1 VGRLYETGDQCACTA
16 MTLLYSVQSSFPWH
30 GQWERVEGSIDFF
43 VTRVLSLPLEED
55 PSSTNRVTW
64 GKNARHDDTPR
75 RLRLLALARIPQ
87 GRAWLGPCGARN
99 DLYSPP
105 PWLGRLNEKH
115 IILDYLLDLPVVLR
129 SLDNLLR
136 KMIGR
141 SSRPRSARARH
152 GWIIDLYSLHNSTH
166 TIRAP

>member
-1 VGRLYETGDQCACTA
+1 
-16 MTLLYSVQSSFPWH
+16 M
-30 GQWERVEGSIDFF
+30 I
-43 VTRVLSLPLEED
+43 RVLSLPLEEE
-55 PSSTNRVTW
+55 PSSTKRVTW
-64 GKNARHDDTPR
+64 GKNARRDDTPR

-115 IILDYLLDLPVVLR
+115 IILDYLLDLLVVLR

-141 SSRPRSARARH
+141 RDPVRLAPGTVGSSTCTHFTIPPTPFARH
-152 GWIIDLYSLHNSTH
+152 EFGSCWCLNFMRCMMRTKTYQHLDHSNKTPLS
-166 TIRAP
+166 